1 MSTIISTFLSIVLTL
16 ALAAGTGAANS
27 QAHLELRSDAEGNN
41 SVNPDAKNSG
51 LGIAANAKLNGLGSL
66 QPEEVTPPTPGIS
79 LTPTSTPSP
88 ISTPTLVPG
97 ENSGQE
103 EEKNIEAGIGAN
115 ISVTAKSDLEA
126 EVGGPVND
134 NASENHGKAVST
146 EAKTEST
153 NNIQLKVPTLN
164 INLGLGL

>member
-1 MSTIISTFLSIVLTL
+1 MADVD
-16 ALAAGTGAANS
+16 GDGVPDVRDNCV
-27 QAHLELRSDAEGNN
+27 
-41 SVNPDAKNSG
+41 SV
-51 LGIAANAKLNGLGSL
+51 
-66 QPEEVTPPTPGIS
+66 
-79 LTPTSTPSP
+79 
-88 ISTPTLVPG
+88 